1 MNPEDA
7 TVTHTKHP
15 SPTKKNVQQAGP
27 STGMRLWMVTLR
39 DPRKHRERKVWVTEL
54 IALATSARGAELVA
68 RRELPALFAYEPRV
82 HVEALPHHTV
92 KHLTYQAEPRRG
104 E

>member
-1 MNPEDA
+1 MDRTETAASHP
-7 TVTHTKHP
+7 KHA
-15 SPTKKNVQQAGP
+15 SANRNRTTQAAP

-39 DPRKHRERKVWVTEL
+39 EPRKHRERKVWVTEL

-68 RRELPALFAYEPRV
+68 RREFPALFTYGPHV
-82 HVEALPHHTV
+82 HVEALPRHTV
-92 KHLTYQAEPRRG
+92 KHLTYQAEPRRD

>member
-1 MNPEDA
+1 MERTETA
-7 TVTHTKHP
+7 
-15 SPTKKNVQQAGP
+15 QAHMKVASERGHRAIQAAP

-39 DPRKHRERKVWVTEL
+39 EPRKHRERKVWVTEL

-68 RRELPALFAYEPRV
+68 RREFPALFADGPRI
-82 HVEALPHHTV
+82 HVEALPRHTV
-92 KHLTYQAEPRRG
+92 KHLTYQAEPRKD